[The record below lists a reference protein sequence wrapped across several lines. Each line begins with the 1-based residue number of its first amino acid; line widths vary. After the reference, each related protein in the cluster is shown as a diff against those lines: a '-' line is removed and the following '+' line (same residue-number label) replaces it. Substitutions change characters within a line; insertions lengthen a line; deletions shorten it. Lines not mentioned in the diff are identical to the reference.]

1 MRNIREIKFRV
12 RDKSTKELLG
22 YEYFNT
28 SLNAGYYYIDLREPV
43 DDGEGG
49 ITHVCKTEY
58 NERAMLKPS
67 HPLSGLLREQYTG
80 LKDKNG
86 VEIYEGDICVNE
98 NGRIARCVYHEPSA
112 SFDFAAAN
120 SIGDNYGYE
129 PQMWKYKI
137 AVIGNIYEN
146 PELLESNNE

>member
-1 MRNIREIKFRV
+1 MREIKLRGHHDV
-12 RDKSTKELLG
+12 AGWVIGSYRTNYDDHHAIADCKLQI
-22 YEYFNT
+22 EYFVKKE
-28 SLNAGYYYIDLREPV
+28 SVG
-43 DDGEGG
+43 
-49 ITHVCKTEY
+49 
-58 NERAMLKPS
+58 
-67 HPLSGLLREQYTG
+67 QYTG

-112 SFDFAAAN
+112 SFDFIAVN
-120 SIGDNYGYE
+120 SIGDDYGYE
-129 PQMWKYKI
+129 PQMWKFKL